1 MNLAEINKGAVALL
15 MVLLLGAGGYLW
27 YSMLYKPADAARLQ
41 AKQAASA
48 AETSLSAAQQE
59 LAAAQARVEESK
71 KDSARL
77 DDSVARLAKAR
88 TAIPTKKLIDDA
100 AIVLVELAQRSGVQ
114 TAFKAGGEGTDASA
128 TGESGLQGAVPV
140 DLEFEA
146 AGTYAEMMQFMSLVE
161 DTVEAKNGKL
171 YTRGRLFNVVKLQIG
186 APEED
191 AQQAD
196 GFGEE
201 QSQVSQLLPG
211 PNDILFTVVVRM
223 YTSSVENSD
232 MVGANTPDDPAAAGL
247 DGAPTGADAGTGAG
261 APAATDGGTGAAGEP
276 DAQGTT
282 APAADPAVTAG
293 AGAATGGDI

>member
-1 MNLAEINKGAVALL
+1 MSVGEVNKGAVALL
-15 MVLLLGAGGYLW
+15 MVLLLCAGGYVW
-27 YSMLYKPADAARLQ
+27 YSMLYKPADAAR
-41 AKQAASA
+41 KQAQDTATA
-48 AETSLSAAQQE
+48 AEASLTAAQQE
-59 LAAAQARVEESK
+59 LEAAQQRVEESK
-71 KDSARL
+71 KDSAKL

-114 TAFKAGGEGTDASA
+114 TAFKAGGDGADAS
-128 TGESGLQGAVPV
+128 TGEGAMQGAVPV

-161 DTVEAKNGKL
+161 DTVEAKDGKV
-171 YTRGRLFNVVKLQIG
+171 YTRGRLFNVVKLEIG

-191 AQQAD
+191 DQQAG

-201 QSQVSQLLPG
+201 QSEKSQLLPG

-223 YTSSVENSD
+223 YTSSTENSEAI
-232 MVGANTPDDPAAAGL
+232 GASTPDDPAAAGI
-247 DGAPTGADAGTGAG
+247 DGAPTGVDDGTGADV
-261 APAATDGGTGAAGEP
+261 PADGTGATGDP
-276 DAQGTT
+276 GAQGTT

-293 AGAATGGDI
+293 AGAATGGGI